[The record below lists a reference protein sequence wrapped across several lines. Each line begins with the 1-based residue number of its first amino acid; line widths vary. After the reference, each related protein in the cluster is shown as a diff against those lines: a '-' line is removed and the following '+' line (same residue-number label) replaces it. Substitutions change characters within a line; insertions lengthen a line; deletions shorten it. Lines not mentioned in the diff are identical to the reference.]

1 MPPDLMDDIRIWG
14 MRILAAVL
22 FVVGLLS
29 VPAAFETHSSL
40 SYLVWEPLDLRP
52 VAAIAL
58 PFLFIGIGAV
68 AVFASSR
75 RLAESM
81 RLRIGAALLL
91 VFSLVLFA
99 LGYVLEFGS

>member
-1 MPPDLMDDIRIWG
+1 M
-14 MRILAAVL
+14 AAVL

-29 VPAAFETHSSL
+29 VPAAFETHSS
-40 SYLVWEPLDLRP
+40 SYVLGEPLDLRR

-58 PFLFIGIGAV
+58 PFLFIAIGAV
-68 AVFASSR
+68 AVFSSSR